1 MKTEIKLRKF
11 RALINEKGLD
21 DGGVASFTFEVDQLI
36 KGKIYTQA
44 DQRNYDEHG
53 RNSKPFFVDDNGC
66 SRDIERSIKQGIIEE
81 VDAQ

>member
-21 DGGVASFTFEVDQLI
+21 DGGGASFTFEVDQLI
-36 KGKIYTQA
+36 KDKIYTQE
-44 DQRNYDEHG
+44 DQRNYDERG

-66 SRDIERSIKQGIIEE
+66 SRDIELSIKQGIVEE
-81 VDAQ
+81 VDTQ